1 MIDLMPSLGYYAEE
15 GFFKKIRP
23 FHKNRAVNLHTFMKN
38 RPERL
43 ISFLVVW
50 LTMFSCIWGSA
61 QIPYTQDPKREF
73 LHPPYPGQSV
83 ARVCQDFD
91 VMQPV
96 GVGSGLQMTI
106 FSGSLDRELIP
117 RSSDMMPN
125 LTDGKYAPSIGF
137 YSQPA
142 DLYYMQSGFFCK
154 REWEL
159 EKTTHIPFRFRLGSL
174 ADCNA
179 MEGKH

>member
-1 MIDLMPSLGYYAEE
+1 
-15 GFFKKIRP
+15 
-23 FHKNRAVNLHTFMKN
+23 MKN

-50 LTMFSCIWGSA
+50 LTMFSSIWGSG
-61 QIPYTQDPKREF
+61 QIPYAQDQKKVF
-73 LHPPYPGQSV
+73 LRLPYPGQPVDRIYLDYAVTQPEKAETGLRMTFIHERSDQDPM
-83 ARVCQDFD
+83 ARPSNV
-91 VMQPV
+91 
-96 GVGSGLQMTI
+96 T
-106 FSGSLDRELIP
+106 
-117 RSSDMMPN
+117 PN
-125 LTDGKYAPSIGF
+125 LTDGKTGWSDYF

-142 DLYYMQSGFFCK
+142 DFYYMQSGFFCK